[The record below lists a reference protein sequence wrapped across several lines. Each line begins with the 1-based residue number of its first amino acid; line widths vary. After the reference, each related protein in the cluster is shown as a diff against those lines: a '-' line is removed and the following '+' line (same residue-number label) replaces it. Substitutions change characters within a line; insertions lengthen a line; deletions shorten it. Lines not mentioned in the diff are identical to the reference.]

1 MADEFRGATMWW
13 VSVPPTKQGHGSGG
27 NQYCLRLT
35 FDQHHRGLVVNE
47 YLPRVRRSG
56 CDVMF
61 QNRCR
66 RLYTNKKSID

>member
-1 MADEFRGATMWW
+1 M
-13 VSVPPTKQGHGSGG
+13 PPAKQGHGSG

-35 FDQHHRGLVVNE
+35 FDQRHRRLVVDE
-47 YLPRVRRSG
+47 YLPHVRRSG

-61 QNRCR
+61 RNRRR